1 MASNS
6 HQQTTTHTG
15 SEDTTGQQ
23 GINLQG
29 IYGFKCTSGDAAAV
43 GEWVQPETSGLR
55 LTIDMSSLTRNA
67 QAAEED
73 RRQKRREQNK
83 MAATRYRNRK
93 RESSDSLT
101 KIIEDL
107 QDANIALKAKLRLME
122 DRREYWVHAIKNIK
136 TCCPVCHD
144 ANTEVEEENDN
155 SYHHCQ
161 QSCMEQSE
169 PLCLATSTRL
179 H

>member
-101 KIIEDL
+101 KFY
-107 QDANIALKAKLRLME
+107 QQ
-122 DRREYWVHAIKNIK
+122 
-136 TCCPVCHD
+136 
-144 ANTEVEEENDN
+144 
-155 SYHHCQ
+155 HH
-161 QSCMEQSE
+161 E
-169 PLCLATSTRL
+169 
-179 H
+179 